1 MTRERLWIGLIVLFL
16 AGTLTGIVGT
26 MLYCR
31 YEQEHRWEHGPGAQ
45 QERVTKKLAHELSL
59 TSSQRDAIKPI
70 VARAHLELLTLRV
83 RHQPEVE
90 QILTDGMKNHEEH
103 IIAGTAGQVG
113 RALRTASASLVHVPR
128 FLAGCRGGAEID
140 GFTLSESA

>member
-1 MTRERLWIGLIVLFL
+1 MTREKLWIGLIVLFL

-31 YEQEHRWEHGPGAQ
+31 YEQEHRWEHGPAARQ
-45 QERVTKKLAHELSL
+45 DRVMKKLAHELSL

-90 QILTDGMKNHEEH
+90 QILTDGMKNMKSALSPEQQ
-103 IIAGTAGQVG
+103 GQLD
-113 RALRTASASLVHVPR
+113 ALYAQLQRRWSMSSD
-128 FLAGCRGGAEID
+128 FLRDAE
-140 GFTLSESA
+140 GERK

>member
-16 AGTLTGIVGT
+16 AGTLTGIVGM

-31 YEQEHRWEHGPGAQ
+31 YEQEHRWEGGPGAR
-45 QERVTKKLAHELSL
+45 QERVIKKLAHELSL

-70 VARAHLELLTLRV
+70 VARAHLELLRLRI

-90 QILTDGMKNHEEH
+90 QILTDGMKNMKSPLSLEQQ
-103 IIAGTAGQVG
+103 GKLD
-113 RALRTASASLVHVPR
+113 ALYAQLQRRWSMSR
-128 FLAGCRGGAEID
+128 DFLREAE
-140 GFTLSESA
+140 GERK

>member
-1 MTRERLWIGLIVLFL
+1 MTREKLWIGLIVLFL

-31 YEQEHRWEHGPGAQ
+31 YEQEHRWEHGPGARQ
-45 QERVTKKLAHELSL
+45 DRVIKKLAHELSL
-59 TSSQRDAIKPI
+59 TSLQRDAIKPI

-90 QILTDGMKNHEEH
+90 QILTDGMRNMK
-103 IIAGTAGQVG
+103 
-113 RALRTASASLVHVPR
+113 S
-128 FLAGCRGGAEID
+128 
-140 GFTLSESA
+140 TLSPEQQGKLDTLYAQFQRRWSMSRDFLKAAEGERK

>member
-31 YEQEHRWEHGPGAQ
+31 YEQEHRWEHGPAARQ
-45 QERVTKKLAHELSL
+45 DRVMKKLAHELSL
-59 TSSQRDAIKPI
+59 TSSQGDAIKPI

-90 QILTDGMKNHEEH
+90 QILTDGMRNMKS
-103 IIAGTAGQVG
+103 
-113 RALRTASASLVHVPR
+113 ALSPEQQGKLDGLYAQLQRRWSMSR
-128 FLAGCRGGAEID
+128 DFLREAE
-140 GFTLSESA
+140 GERK